1 MTELRNITE
10 ILDSSFDLE
19 TLLFNVSLEQAIT
32 NLTELKSR
40 YPNREI
46 HLKLSDF
53 NEHPPTFELAEVRP
67 ETQHEHAY
75 RVDMEKA
82 KQLDEERRDLRMLE
96 HLQAKLQ
103 AKRNVN
109 SSQ

>member
-10 ILDSSFDLE
+10 IIDSSFELE
-19 TLLFNVSLEQAIT
+19 TLLFDIPLEQAIT

-53 NEHPPTFELAEVRP
+53 NEHSPAFELAEVRP
-67 ETQHEHAY
+67 ETQYEHAY
-75 RVDMEKA
+75 RVEMEKA

-109 SSQ
+109 NSQ